1 MAILT
6 PISKSGFI
14 MYVGGLEFFW
24 TQFSGIND
32 TSATGEYANGT
43 GRRIYKVIGPRT
55 IDDVTLTMPYDPEEA
70 TKIEQFWLE
79 YDCAFLTITI
89 QPVNCDGETSLG
101 DPYILEGVQLINLTV
116 AEADRESGDVGTIEL
131 GFTVNSWK
139 RGSIADTGA
148 AGV

>member
-1 MAILT
+1 MPILT
-6 PISKSGFI
+6 PISKSGFT

-32 TSATGEYANGT
+32 VSATGEYANGT
-43 GRRIYKVIGPRT
+43 GRRIHKVIGPRT
-55 IDDVTLTMPYDPEEA
+55 VDDVTLTMPYDPEEA
-70 TKIEQFWLE
+70 VKIEQFWLE

-101 DPYILEGVQLINLTV
+101 DPYILEGVQLISLTV

-131 GFTVNSWK
+131 GFTVNTWK
-139 RGSIADTGA
+139 RGSIADTGVV
-148 AGV
+148 G

>member
-24 TQFSGIND
+24 TQFSGISD

-43 GRRIYKVIGPRT
+43 GRRIHKVIGPRT
-55 IDDVTLTMPYDPEEA
+55 IDDVTLTMPYDPLQA
-70 TKIEQFWLE
+70 NQIEQFWLE
-79 YDCAFLTITI
+79 YDCQFLTITV
-89 QPVNCDGETSLG
+89 QPVNCDGESPLG
-101 DPYILEGVQLINLTV
+101 DPYILEGCQLISLTV

-131 GFTVNSWK
+131 GFTVNTWK
-139 RGSIADTGA
+139 RGSIADVGI
-148 AGV
+148 AG

>member
-32 TSATGEYANGT
+32 SSATGEYANGT
-43 GRRIYKVIGPRT
+43 GRRIHKVIGPRT
-55 IDDVTLTMPYDPEEA
+55 IDDVTLTMPYDPLQA
-70 TKIEQFWLE
+70 NQIEQFWLE
-79 YDCAFLTITI
+79 YDCQFLTITI
-89 QPVNCDGETSLG
+89 QPVNCDGESYLG
-101 DPYILEGVQLINLTV
+101 DPYILEGCQLISLTV

-131 GFTVNSWK
+131 GFTVNTWK
-139 RGSIADTGA
+139 RGSIADI
-148 AGV
+148 GVVG

>member
-24 TQFSGIND
+24 TQFSGISD

-43 GRRIYKVIGPRT
+43 GRRIHKVIGPRT
-55 IDDVTLTMPYDPEEA
+55 IDDVTLTMPYDPLQA
-70 TKIEQFWLE
+70 NQIEQFWLE
-79 YDCAFLTITI
+79 YDCQFLTITI
-89 QPVNCDGETSLG
+89 QPVNCDGESPLG
-101 DPYILEGVQLINLTV
+101 DPYILEGCQLISLTV

-131 GFTVNSWK
+131 GFTVNTWK
-139 RGSIADTGA
+139 RGSIADVGI
-148 AGV
+148 AG

>member
-24 TQFSGIND
+24 TQFSGISD

-43 GRRIYKVIGPRT
+43 GRRIHKVIGPRT
-55 IDDVTLTMPYDPEEA
+55 IDDVTLTMPYDPLQA
-70 TKIEQFWLE
+70 NQIEQFWLE
-79 YDCAFLTITI
+79 YDCQFLTITI
-89 QPVNCDGETSLG
+89 QPVNCDGESPLG
-101 DPYILEGVQLINLTV
+101 DPYILEGCQLISLTV

-131 GFTVNSWK
+131 GFTVNTWK
-139 RGSIADTGA
+139 RGSIADIGI
-148 AGV
+148 AG

>member
-24 TQFSGIND
+24 TQFSGISD

-43 GRRIYKVIGPRT
+43 GRRIHKVIGPRT
-55 IDDVTLTMPYDPEEA
+55 IDDVTLTMPYDPLQA
-70 TKIEQFWLE
+70 NQIEQFWLE
-79 YDCAFLTITI
+79 YDCQFLTITV
-89 QPVNCDGETSLG
+89 QPVNCDGESPLG
-101 DPYILEGVQLINLTV
+101 DPYILEGCQLISLTV

-131 GFTVNSWK
+131 GFTVNTWK
-139 RGSIADTGA
+139 RGSIADIGI
-148 AGV
+148 AG